1 LAIADSS
8 AASERTF
15 SQTQQIVEARH
26 QQFPPDSLV
35 HIMLSKEILNF

>member
-15 SQTQQIVEARH
+15 SQTQQIVEARR

-35 HIMLSKEILNF
+35 YIMFSKGILNF